1 MNGTTLRIAA
11 AVGCVAALA
20 APGAAMAKAKV
31 KKHRVA
37 HKTQQVLVP
46 HKYDAGGDGIELTP
60 VADGVRV
67 NLFDPV
73 KVAEALGNQALTQL
87 GLPPLPAVP
96 SV

>member
-20 APGAAMAKAKV
+20 APGSGLAKA

-46 HKYDAGGDGIELTP
+46 HKYDAGGDGMELTP
-60 VADGVRV
+60 VPDGVRV
-67 NLFDPV
+67 NLFDPLQ
-73 KVAEALGNQALTQL
+73 VAQALGNNALSQL
-87 GLPPLPAVP
+87 GLPPIQVP
-96 SV
+96 QI

>member
-11 AVGCVAALA
+11 AVGCIAALA
-20 APGAAMAKAKV
+20 APGSALAKA

-60 VADGVRV
+60 VPDGVRV
-67 NLFDPV
+67 NLFDPLA
-73 KVAEALGNQALTQL
+73 VAQALGDNALAQL
-87 GLPPLPAVP
+87 GLPPIQVP
-96 SV
+96 QI